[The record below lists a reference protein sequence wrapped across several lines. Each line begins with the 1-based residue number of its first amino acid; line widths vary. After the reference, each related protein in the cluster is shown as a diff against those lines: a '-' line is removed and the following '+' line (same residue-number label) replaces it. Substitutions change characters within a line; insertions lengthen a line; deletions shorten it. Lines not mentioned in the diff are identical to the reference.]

1 MTTAEDLLPGPLRRK
16 LEAASRELSSPKGM
30 PKVDFTSP
38 PGEVALV
45 GPDSV
50 SWQVFKNPA
59 SLFIGGVTAVLLEL
73 AEPRVRSGV
82 WDHTSFRTDPLPRMK
97 RTGLAAMVTV
107 YGARSVAE
115 AMIAGVGRQHARVS
129 GQTPDGQAYRADDV
143 ELLDW
148 VQATASFGFL
158 EAYSVLVSPLSG
170 AEKDQFYAEAAPA
183 ARLYG
188 ALGAPD
194 SRTAWEAQLSDMIPR
209 LEPSEIVLEFLNLM
223 RETKIAPGAVS
234 LLQRPL
240 IRAAVG
246 LVPAPVRDRLGLG
259 SEWLP
264 RPFEL
269 KAIRLAGRIA
279 DRIAVPGAP
288 PAQAC
293 QRMGLPADWLY
304 RRL

>member
-1 MTTAEDLLPGPLRRK
+1 MLARSVRNLIEIPGGPR
-16 LEAASRELSSPKGM
+16 
-30 PKVDFTSP
+30 VDFTLP
-38 PGEVALV
+38 AGEPALAA
-45 GPDSV
+45 PDSM
-50 SWQVFKNPA
+50 SWRVFKNPVA
-59 SLFIGGVTAVLLEL
+59 LFVGGVTAVILEL
-73 AEPRVRSGV
+73 AEPRVRTGV
-82 WDHTSFRTDPLPRMK
+82 WDHSTFRTDPLTRLK

-107 YGARSVAE
+107 YGARSTAE

-129 GQTPDGQAYRADDV
+129 GLTPGGAAYRADDV

-158 EAYSVLVSPLSG
+158 EAYSALVSPLTD
-170 AEKDQFYAEAAPA
+170 AEKDQFYAEAVPA
-183 ARLYG
+183 AQLYG
-188 ALGAPD
+188 ALGAPR
-194 SRTAWEAQLSDMIPR
+194 SQAAWEAQLAAMLPR
-209 LEPSEIVLEFLNLM
+209 LERSEIVLEFLTLM
-223 RETKIAPGAVS
+223 RETRIAPGAVS

-246 LVPAPVRDRLGLG
+246 LVPAQVRDRLGLG
-259 SEWLP
+259 SEWMP

-269 KAIRLAGRIA
+269 KAIQLAGRMA

-304 RRL
+304 RRS

>member
-1 MTTAEDLLPGPLRRK
+1 MLTRSVRK
-16 LEAASRELSSPKGM
+16 LIEIPGGPR
-30 PKVDFTSP
+30 VDFTLP
-38 PGEVALV
+38 AGEPALAA
-45 GPDSV
+45 PDSV
-50 SWQVFKNPA
+50 SWRVFKNPVA
-59 SLFIGGVTAVLLEL
+59 LFVGGVTAVILEL

-82 WDHTSFRTDPLPRMK
+82 WDHSTFRTDPLTRLK

-129 GQTPDGQAYRADDV
+129 GQTPDGAAYRADDV
-143 ELLDW
+143 DLLNW
-148 VQATASFGFL
+148 VQATASFGFM
-158 EAYSVLVSPLSG
+158 EAYSALVSPLTD

-188 ALGAPD
+188 ALGAPA
-194 SRTAWEAQLSDMIPR
+194 SRAAWEAQLAAMTPR
-209 LEPSEIVLEFLNLM
+209 LEPSGIVLEFLTLM
-223 RETKIAPGAVS
+223 RETKIAPGAVN

-240 IRAAVG
+240 IRAAVW
-246 LVPAPVRDRLGLG
+246 LVPAQVRDLLELGP
-259 SEWLP
+259 EWTP

-269 KAIRLAGRIA
+269 KAIQLAGRMA

-288 PAQAC
+288 PALAC

-304 RRL
+304 RRP